1 MFEKINDKA
10 VNKGLHWTTIASE
23 KVLLAVIGISTCI
36 AAAMYCY
43 EMFLARQITLS
54 DLFMLFIYA
63 EILGMVGAFY
73 TTSRIPVTLP
83 IIIAITALC
92 RLIVMQNKDMDAL
105 MIIAEATAVVIL
117 AGAAYLM
124 SLKDKL
130 SLEKLKYQES
140 NKD

>member
-23 KVLLAVIGISTCI
+23 KVLLSVIGISTCI

-63 EILGMVGAFY
+63 EILGMVELFIRLQEY
-73 TTSRIPVTLP
+73 LLP
-83 IIIAITALC
+83 C
-92 RLIVMQNKDMDAL
+92 Q
-105 MIIAEATAVVIL
+105 
-117 AGAAYLM
+117 
-124 SLKDKL
+124 L
-130 SLEKLKYQES
+130 SLQLLLYA
-140 NKD
+140 D